1 MLVALAAIVAGLIV
15 LVWSA
20 DRFVDG
26 AVATARHLGTSSL
39 VIGMVIV
46 GFGTSAPEI
55 VVSVLA
61 SSQGNPGLALG
72 NAIGSNVTNIA
83 LILGITALI
92 CPIAVES
99 NIVKKELPV
108 LIGITLLAI
117 LLIVDGQ
124 ITLVDGVILLS
135 AFIVVMGW
143 SIYTGKHDK
152 QDALAAEHEQELS
165 GELMTLKMGLFWLGL
180 GLILLVVSSRLLVW
194 GAVDIATSLGISD
207 LIIGLTI
214 VAIGTSLPELA
225 SSIAA
230 TRKGEHDLAIG
241 NVIGS
246 NLFNTLTVIG
256 IAAVIH
262 PLSVETDVI
271 YRDLPVWGGLTVVL
285 ILFSYG
291 FRKRG
296 RISRLEGGLLLAAY
310 IGYTIWLANS
320 ALQQALHHAA

>member
-1 MLVALAAIVAGLIV
+1 MLVALSAVVAGLIV

-20 DRFVDG
+20 DRFIDG
-26 AVATARHLGTSSL
+26 AVATARHLGMSSL
-39 VIGMVIV
+39 LIGMLIV

-61 SSQGNPGLALG
+61 SSQGNPSLALG
-72 NAIGSNVTNIA
+72 NAIGSNITNIA

-92 CPIAVES
+92 SPVAVES

-117 LLIVDGQ
+117 LLIIDGE
-124 ITLVDGVILLS
+124 ITLLDGSMLLGTF
-135 AFIVVMGW
+135 AVVMGW
-143 SIYTGKHDK
+143 SIYTGRHGK
-152 QDALAAEHEQELS
+152 QDALGREHEQELS
-165 GELMTLKMGLFWLGL
+165 GNLMSLKQGLFWLGL
-180 GLILLVVSSRLLVW
+180 GLILLVASSRILVW

-230 TRKGEHDLAIG
+230 TRKDEHDLAIG
-241 NVIGS
+241 NIIGS

-262 PLSVETDVI
+262 PFSVEFDAI
-271 YRDLPVWGGLTVVL
+271 YRDLPVWGGLTIIL
-285 ILFSYG
+285 TLFSYG
-291 FRKRG
+291 FSKRG
-296 RISRLEGGLLLAAY
+296 LINRLEGGALLTAY
-310 IGYTIWLANS
+310 IGYTVWLANS
-320 ALQQALHHAA
+320 ALQQAIHHTL

>member
-26 AVATARHLGTSSL
+26 AVATARHLGMSSL
-39 VIGMVIV
+39 LIGMIIV

-72 NAIGSNVTNIA
+72 NAIGSNITNIA

-92 CPIAVES
+92 SPIAVES

-117 LLIVDGQ
+117 LLIIDGE
-124 ITLVDGVILLS
+124 ITLTDGGILLG
-135 AFIVVMGW
+135 AFAIVMGW
-143 SIYTGKHDK
+143 SIYTGMHDK
-152 QDALAAEHEQELS
+152 QDALANEHEQELS
-165 GELMTLKMGLFWLGL
+165 GELMSLKLGLFWLGL
-180 GLILLVVSSRLLVW
+180 GLILLVASSRLLVW

-262 PLSVETDVI
+262 PLSVDSDVI
-271 YRDLPVWGGLTVVL
+271 YRDLPVWGGLTITL

-291 FRKRG
+291 FSKRG
-296 RISRLEGGLLLAAY
+296 RISRLEGGVLMAAY

-320 ALQQALHHAA
+320 AVQQAMHHGV